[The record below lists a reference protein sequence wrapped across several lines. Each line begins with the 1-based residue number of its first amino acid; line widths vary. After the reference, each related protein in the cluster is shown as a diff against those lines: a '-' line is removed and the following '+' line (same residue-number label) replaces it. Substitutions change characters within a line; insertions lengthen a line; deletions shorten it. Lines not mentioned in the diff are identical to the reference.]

1 MENDVLLGHFW
12 GMGHYFTYFWGPG
25 SLCKAPLGIPC
36 QRAESRERTASPLKT
51 SPLFI
56 QARGNQGTVEG
67 TERVGIMGRCYVLR
81 GFE

>member
-1 MENDVLLGHFW
+1 MENDVLLGHFLV
-12 GMGHYFTYFWGPG
+12 MGHDFAYFWGPG

-36 QRAESRERTASPLKT
+36 QRAESRERTASSLKT

-67 TERVGIMGRCYVLR
+67 TKRVGIMGGVLC
-81 GFE
+81 FEGV